1 MLLLLAL
8 FFLCLFRINA
18 AYGVKA
24 RKMQAFALHIVETI
38 VHASDFVTS
47 IRTAFEHAN
56 VNVDVDVNA

>member
-1 MLLLLAL
+1 MS
-8 FFLCLFRINA
+8 
-18 AYGVKA
+18 VKA

-38 VHASDFVTS
+38 VRASDFVTS